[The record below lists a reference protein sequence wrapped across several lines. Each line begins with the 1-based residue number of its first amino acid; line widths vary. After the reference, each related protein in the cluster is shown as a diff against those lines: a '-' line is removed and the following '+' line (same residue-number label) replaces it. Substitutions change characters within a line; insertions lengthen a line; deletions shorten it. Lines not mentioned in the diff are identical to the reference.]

1 VTKATKIRRVTDH
14 TGSTFESFLD
24 EQGIRRE
31 VDAVAIKRVVAWQS
45 RQALLKKREAK

>member
-1 VTKATKIRRVTDH
+1 MMKDRKLRREADH

-31 VDAVAIKRVVAWQS
+31 VEAVAVKRVAAWKL
-45 RQALLKKREAK
+45 RQTALKKRKTK